1 MKELHILES
10 DKNGILKRLKVNKE
24 KTNELNFVT
33 KKRLGQD
40 CSYLLGLLLRRYLRL
55 IYKDF

>member
-40 CSYLLGLLLRRYLRL
+40 CNKVTYFVIHICLLL
-55 IYKDF
+55 